1 MAYMHGEQ
9 QVRIDHGVGG
19 RRQVEEKGESV
30 MEFLGYRRSNG
41 RVGVRNHV
49 LVLSTVV
56 CANEVANRI
65 KRRVP
70 STTVGVHQSGCA
82 MVGVDLEQFR
92 RTLLGIAV
100 HPNVGAVLV
109 VGLGCEQIDA
119 PSLAKEITKGGKV
132 AEAVVIQDSGGAQ
145 VSVRRGVGAVREMQG
160 VLSQER
166 RVAFPVSELIMATEC
181 GGSDFSSGL
190 TANPAI
196 GFVSDRLIE
205 SGGTVVLSET
215 AEIIGAEHLL
225 AARAIN
231 RGVARGIHRIVERV
245 EENARREGADI
256 RGANPSP
263 GNIRGGITTIE
274 EKSLGCIYKAG
285 TKPVQGVVEY
295 AESIGGRGLWIMDTP
310 GQDVESVTGMVAG
323 GAQIVVFSTGLGTP
337 VGCPIAPVIK
347 ITGNPET
354 ARKMKAHI
362 DIDAGVILKGRDT
375 IEGVGE
381 RIFCVLVEVA
391 SGRRTKAERLG
402 HCELAIN
409 RIGMT
414 F

>member
-1 MAYMHGEQ
+1 M
-9 QVRIDHGVGG
+9 
-19 RRQVEEKGESV
+19 
-30 MEFLGYRRSNG
+30 L
-41 RVGVRNHV
+41 
-49 LVLSTVV
+49 
-56 CANEVANRI
+56 
-65 KRRVP
+65 
-70 STTVGVHQSGCA
+70 
-82 MVGVDLEQFR
+82 GVDLEQFR
-92 RTLLGIAV
+92 RTLVGIAN

-109 VGLGCEQIDA
+109 AGLGCEQIDA
-119 PSLAKEITKGGKV
+119 PSLAREMTRGGKA
-132 AEAVVIQDSGGAQ
+132 AEAVVIQDCGGVQGA
-145 VSVRRGVGAVREMQG
+145 VRRGLQAVREMQE
-160 VLSQER
+160 VLAGEK
-166 RVAFPVSELIMATEC
+166 RVACPVSELIMATEC

-190 TANPAI
+190 TANPAV

-205 SGGTVVLSET
+205 LGGAVILSET

-231 RGVARGIHRIVERV
+231 RGVARGIQRIVERV
-245 EENARREGADI
+245 EENARRGGGDI

-295 AESIGGRGLWIMDTP
+295 AESIGGKGLWIMDTP
-310 GQDVESVTGMVAG
+310 GQDVESITGMVAG

-354 ARKMKAHI
+354 ARNMRSHI
-362 DIDAGVILKGRDT
+362 DINAGVILKGRGT

-381 RIFCVLVEVA
+381 RIFRLLMEVA

-409 RIGMT
+409 RIGVT

>member
-1 MAYMHGEQ
+1 
-9 QVRIDHGVGG
+9 
-19 RRQVEEKGESV
+19 
-30 MEFLGYRRSNG
+30 MEFLGYRRSDG

-49 LVLSTVV
+49 LILSTVV

-70 STTVGVHQSGCA
+70 SVVAGVHPFGCA
-82 MVGVDLEQFR
+82 MLGVDLEQFR
-92 RTLLGIAV
+92 RTLVGIAK
-100 HPNVGAVLV
+100 HPNVGAVVV
-109 VGLGCEQIDA
+109 VGLGCEQVDA
-119 PSLAKEITKGGKV
+119 PWLANEITKGGKL
-132 AEAVVIQDSGGAQ
+132 AEGLVIQDCGGTQGA
-145 VSVRRGVGAVREMQG
+145 VKRGVQAVREMQK
-160 VLSQER
+160 VLARER
-166 RVAFPVSELIMATEC
+166 RVAIPVSELIMATEC

-196 GFVSDRLIE
+196 GFVSNRLIE
-205 SGGTVVLSET
+205 LGGAVILSET

-231 RGVARGIHRIVERV
+231 KGVARRLNRIVEGV
-245 EENARREGADI
+245 EENARRAGADI

-295 AESIGGRGLWIMDTP
+295 AESIGGKGLWIMDTP
-310 GQDVESVTGMVAG
+310 GQDVDSVTGMVAG
-323 GAQIVVFSTGLGTP
+323 GAQIVVFSTGLGTST
-337 VGCPIAPVIK
+337 GCLIAPVIK

-354 ARKMKAHI
+354 AQKFKSHI
-362 DIDAGVILKGRDT
+362 DIDAGVILRGRDT

-381 RIFCVLVEVA
+381 RIFQLLVEVA

-409 RIGMT
+409 RIGVT

>member
-1 MAYMHGEQ
+1 M
-9 QVRIDHGVGG
+9 
-19 RRQVEEKGESV
+19 K
-30 MEFLGYRRSNG
+30 FLGYRRGDG

-49 LVLSTVV
+49 LILSTVV
-56 CANEVANRI
+56 CANEVASRI
-65 KRRVP
+65 KRRIP
-70 STTVGVHQSGCA
+70 STVVGVHPFGCA
-82 MVGVDLEQFR
+82 MLGVDLEQFR
-92 RTLLGIAV
+92 RTLVGIAN

-119 PSLAKEITKGGKV
+119 PSLAKEITGGDKI
-132 AEAVVIQDSGGAQ
+132 AEAMVIQECGGVQGA
-145 VSVRRGVGAVREMQG
+145 VRRGLQAVRQIQG
-160 VLSQER
+160 VLARDEP
-166 RVAFPVSELIMATEC
+166 VACPVSELIMATEC

-205 SGGTVVLSET
+205 LGGTVILSET

-231 RGVARGIHRIVERV
+231 KGVARGIQRIVERV
-245 EENARREGADI
+245 EENARRAGTDI

-295 AESIGGRGLWIMDTP
+295 AESIGGKGLWIMDTP
-310 GQDVESVTGMVAG
+310 GQDVESITGMVAG

-354 ARKMKAHI
+354 ARSMKSHI
-362 DIDAGVILKGRDT
+362 DIDAGLILKGRGT

-381 RIFCVLVEVA
+381 RIFRLLVEVA
-391 SGRRTKAERLG
+391 SGKRTKAERLG
-402 HCELAIN
+402 HGELAIN
-409 RIGMT
+409 RIGVT

>member
-1 MAYMHGEQ
+1 
-9 QVRIDHGVGG
+9 
-19 RRQVEEKGESV
+19 
-30 MEFLGYRRSNG
+30 MEFLGYRRSDG

-49 LVLSTVV
+49 LILSTVV

-65 KRRVP
+65 NRRIASAV
-70 STTVGVHQSGCA
+70 VGVHPFGCA
-82 MVGVDLEQFR
+82 MLGVDLEQFR
-92 RTLLGIAV
+92 RTLVGIANN
-100 HPNVGAVLV
+100 PNVGGVLV

-119 PSLAKEITKGGKV
+119 RWLADEVTKKGKV
-132 AEAVVIQDSGGAQ
+132 GEALVIQDCGGSQ
-145 VSVRRGVGAVREMQG
+145 GTVKRGIEAVRKMQG
-160 VLSQER
+160 VLDRER
-166 RVAFPVSELIMATEC
+166 RVVSPVSELIMATEC

-205 SGGTVVLSET
+205 LGGAVILSET

-231 RGVARGIHRIVERV
+231 RGVARRIYGIVERV
-245 EENARREGADI
+245 EESARRAGADI
-256 RGANPSP
+256 MGANPSP

-295 AESIGGRGLWIMDTP
+295 AEAIGRKGLWIMDTP

-354 ARKMKAHI
+354 ARKMKSHI
-362 DIDAGVILKGRDT
+362 DIDAGVIFKGRDT

-381 RIFCVLVEVA
+381 RIFRLFLEVA
-391 SGRRTKAERLG
+391 SGKKTKAERLG
-402 HCELAIN
+402 HRELGIN
-409 RIGMT
+409 RIGVT
-414 F
+414 L

>member
-1 MAYMHGEQ
+1 
-9 QVRIDHGVGG
+9 
-19 RRQVEEKGESV
+19 
-30 MEFLGYRRSNG
+30 MEFLGYHRSDG

-49 LVLSTVV
+49 LVLSTVA
-56 CANEVANRI
+56 CANEVASRI
-65 KRRVP
+65 KRRIP
-70 STTVGVHQSGCA
+70 STVVGVHSSGCA
-82 MVGVDLEQFR
+82 MLGVDLEQFR
-92 RTLLGIAV
+92 RTLVGIAR
-100 HPNVGAVLV
+100 HPNVGAVLA

-119 PSLAKEITKGGKV
+119 PSLAKEITKDGKL
-132 AEAVVIQDSGGAQ
+132 AEAVVIQDSGGTQGA
-145 VSVRRGVGAVREMQG
+145 VRKGVEAVREMRE
-160 VLSQER
+160 VLARER
-166 RVAFPVSELIMATEC
+166 RVAFPVSELMMATEC

-205 SGGTVVLSET
+205 FGGTVVLSET
-215 AEIIGAEHLL
+215 AEIIGAEHIL

-231 RGVARGIHRIVERV
+231 KGAVRGIHRIVERM
-245 EENARREGADI
+245 EENARRAGVDM
-256 RGANPSP
+256 RGANPSR

-310 GQDVESVTGMVAG
+310 GQDVESITGMVAG

-354 ARKMKAHI
+354 ARKMKANI

-381 RIFCVLVEVA
+381 RIFRLLVEVA
-391 SGRRTKAERLG
+391 SGRRTKAEKLG
-402 HCELAIN
+402 HCELGIN
-409 RIGMT
+409 RIGVT